1 MKIYFAG
8 SIRGG
13 RDDKEV
19 YEKIIQ
25 ELTNYGDVLT
35 EHVGNQRL
43 DSSGG
48 SKRENSIYK
57 RDMEWLRSAD
67 YVVAEVTNPSLG
79 VGYEIGKVEDE
90 KPILC
95 LYRTQSS
102 NSLSAMIAGNDNLE
116 VAEYESVDQARKILR
131 RHFENK

>member
-13 RDDKEV
+13 RDDKEI

-35 EHVGNQRL
+35 EHVGDQRL
-43 DSSGG
+43 GSSGERR
-48 SKRENSIYK
+48 RENSIYK

-90 KPILC
+90 KSILC
-95 LYRTQSS
+95 LYRTQSD
-102 NSLSAMIAGNDNLE
+102 NSLSAMIPGNDNLE
-116 VAEYESVDQARKILR
+116 VAEYESVDQVRKILHR
-131 RHFENK
+131 YFEDK